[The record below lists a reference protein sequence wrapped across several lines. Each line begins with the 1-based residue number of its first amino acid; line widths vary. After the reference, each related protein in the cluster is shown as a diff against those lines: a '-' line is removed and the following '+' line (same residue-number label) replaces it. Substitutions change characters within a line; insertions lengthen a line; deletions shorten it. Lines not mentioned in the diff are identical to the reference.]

1 MNRALLSI
9 AFLVALPVAGKDVLA
24 QEPAKQPAATDDSKV
39 LVFKPFDQPK
49 FEKHM
54 QALGVTERQI
64 ASFRKN
70 VEDESSKHAV
80 DDLLM
85 STFKDYRDAVALAE
99 KADPRAAIE
108 LTKVIE
114 GNKDPYVNA
123 YARFQLSRFFL
134 NSDDPEQASAI
145 LSEFVDKNL
154 NVSPLDSEVIYFYG
168 SALAMI
174 PEREQA
180 VNFFAAFLREF
191 PNAPERLRSSAA
203 QIKAELEQQEGML
216 HDISDI
222 MRFCERKIRKTS
234 TGQKTQDKQ
243 KMIIEELQK
252 IIEMMEKQEQSGGG
266 APGGPGGLKPAENSA
281 LPGGNGATGS
291 LKKAPRKV
299 AEKWGALRPGERKAI
314 EAELNGKMSPR
325 YRKMLEDYYKKLG
338 KTGRNR

>member
-9 AFLVALPVAGKDVLA
+9 AFLVALPVAGEDAVA
-24 QEPAKQPAATDDSKV
+24 QDPVKQPATDESKV
-39 LVFKPFDQPK
+39 LVFKPFDRAK

-70 VEDESSKHAV
+70 VEDESAKHAV

-85 STFKDYRDAVALAE
+85 TTFKDYRDAVALAD

-114 GNKDPYVNA
+114 GNTDPYVNA

-154 NVSPLDSEVIYFYG
+154 NLTPLDSEVIYFYG

-174 PEREQA
+174 PDREKA
-180 VNFFAAFLREF
+180 TAFFAAFLREF

-234 TGQKTQDKQ
+234 TGKPTQDKQ
-243 KMIIEELQK
+243 KIIIEELQK
-252 IIEMMEKQEQSGGG
+252 IIEMMEKQESSGG

-281 LPGGNGATGS
+281 LPGGDGATGS

-299 AEKWGALRPGERKAI
+299 AEKWGALKPGERKAI

-325 YRKMLEDYYKKLG
+325 YKKMLEDYYKKLG
-338 KTGRNR
+338 KTGPGR